1 MYYNIII
8 GHLNTLLL
16 HLKLGHFSKY
26 YVNHCRKMLLT
37 PLKRTLVCDSS
48 SLLGCYVAVCMGP
61 AYCCS
66 APSTSPRPEMGDTL
80 ATIVIVIMST
90 SVLATGNIK
99 INSW

>member
-1 MYYNIII
+1 MYYNMII
-8 GHLNTLLL
+8 GHSNTLLL
-16 HLKLGHFSKY
+16 HLKLSRFFKY
-26 YVNHCRKMLLT
+26 YVNYDEMLLT
-37 PLKRTLVCDSS
+37 PLRRTLVWDSS

-80 ATIVIVIMST
+80 ATIVIVMVMGA